1 MGDLTTFD
9 PKAVEAAIAGEIKD
23 RFAGMVPAEA
33 WRGLV
38 KKHVDQFLTG
48 KGPGTLEEMVQK
60 TLSEQVKKDLD
71 SYFSNQGPWG
81 SRWEDGKQQ
90 ASKEIERLILKN
102 MPEIIV
108 TMLSMP
114 IQAVVENMRQHMISR
129 Y

>member
-23 RFAGMVPAEA
+23 RFAGMVPEEA

-60 TLSEQVKKDLD
+60 RLSEEVKKGLD
-71 SYFSNQGPWG
+71 AYFSNEGPWG
-81 SRWEDGKQQ
+81 SRWEDGKQV
-90 ASKEIERLILKN
+90 ASKETERLVMKHI
-102 MPEIIV
+102 PEII
-108 TMLSMP
+108 TSMLSVS
-114 IQAVVENMRQHMISR
+114 IQAVLENMRQHMNR
-129 Y
+129 F

>member
-1 MGDLTTFD
+1 VGDLTTFD

-38 KKHVDQFLTG
+38 KKHIDTFLSG

-60 TLSEQVKKDLD
+60 NLSEKVKQELD
-71 SYFSNQGPWG
+71 AYFSNVGPWG
-81 SRWEDGKQQ
+81 SRWEDGKQV
-90 ASKEIERLILKN
+90 ASKEIELLVMKN
-102 MPEIIV
+102 MPEIIARV
-108 TMLSMP
+108 LQGS
-114 IQAVVENMRQHMISR
+114 IQSVLENMRQHMVR

>member
-1 MGDLTTFD
+1 MADLTPFD

-23 RFAGMVPAEA
+23 RFAGMVPEAA

-60 TLSEQVKKDLD
+60 RLSEELKKELD
-71 SYFSNQGPWG
+71 VYFSNAGPWG